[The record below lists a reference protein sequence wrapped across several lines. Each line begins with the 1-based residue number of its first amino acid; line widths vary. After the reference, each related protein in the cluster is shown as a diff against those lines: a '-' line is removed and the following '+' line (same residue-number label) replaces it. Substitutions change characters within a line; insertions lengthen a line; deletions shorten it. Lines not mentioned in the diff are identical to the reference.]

1 MTAFRPR
8 LNALSAERNNYEL
21 ELEEFYSVV
30 WKDSNS
36 LPSSMFN

>member
-1 MTAFRPR
+1 MAAFYPR
-8 LNALSAERNNYEL
+8 LDAPSAERNNYEL

-36 LPSSMFN
+36 LPNSMFN